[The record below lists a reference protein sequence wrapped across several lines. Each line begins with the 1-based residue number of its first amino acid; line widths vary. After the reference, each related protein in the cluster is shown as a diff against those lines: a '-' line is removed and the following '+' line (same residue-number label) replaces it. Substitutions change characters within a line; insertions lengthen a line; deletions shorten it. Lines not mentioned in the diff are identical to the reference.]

1 MLSVPHIVHH
11 LCYNNFRKIKNRRS
25 GEEAADEKTK
35 RKQRETKMMYGC
47 RMIYHRGHIEVFDP
61 KGKFLFSADTF
72 QEAQEDLTT
81 LYGD

>member
-1 MLSVPHIVHH
+1 
-11 LCYNNFRKIKNRRS
+11 
-25 GEEAADEKTK
+25 
-35 RKQRETKMMYGC
+35 MMYGC

-61 KGKFLFSADTF
+61 RGKFLFSADTF